1 MKIGMNLPIRNDLDN
16 YKKTLMIDLKIE
28 TTKTSCEFKLLVLD
42 SVKSLNELNSPGS
55 WDNKTFILVDSKF
68 GVDGSGSHQVRQKLS
83 EIQSLN
89 TDGENKN
96 DSNYIATFWC
106 LLLITIM
113 TRQYEITL
121 CLTQFYTLVL
131 YV

>member
-28 TTKTSCEFKLLVLD
+28 TKDILR
-42 SVKSLNELNSPGS
+42 NELNSPGS